1 MSNSHQDLLDLTLAF
16 FGRVTAR
23 GTHEIKNELA
33 VMNEQIHLMQEMLAL
48 AESGREPDLN
58 RLSELTQRIIVR
70 LEQADG
76 AVKRL
81 NKFAHS
87 ADLEQKGADMVQS
100 LKIVEP
106 FFFGRLTGGN
116 RLTLKLEGEDISAG
130 TDKKQALLEQAI
142 WACLESVAEAAEPEQ
157 EIRSKVEKRPDG
169 LALCFEARLSGQLQ
183 EPPSQILD
191 PLGARVT
198 ILEQGGLEMIV
209 PF

>member
-1 MSNSHQDLLDLTLAF
+1 MDLTLDF

-23 GTHEIKNELA
+23 ATHEIKNELA

-58 RLSELTQRIIVR
+58 RLGELTQRIIVR

-87 ADLEQKGADMVQS
+87 ADLDQKAADMVQA
-100 LKIVEP
+100 LKTIAP

-116 RLTLKLEGEDISAG
+116 QLTLNLEKEDQSAA
-130 TDKKQALLEQAI
+130 TNKKPVLLEQAI
-142 WACLESVAEAAEPEQ
+142 WACLESVAKAASPDQ
-157 EIRSKVEKRPDG
+157 EIKARVEKTPEG
-169 LALCFEARLSGQLQ
+169 LTLYFEARLVEKVQT
-183 EPPSQILD
+183 PPNLVLE
-191 PLGARVT
+191 PLGAKVEA
-198 ILEQGGLEMIV
+198 LEQDGLKMIL
-209 PF
+209 PL